1 MRLFLKT
8 ILKFYLKYITKLVL
22 FIHRPTI
29 IAVAGSINKPF
40 VKESIK
46 SVLEEAGLSV
56 RANPKNFNTD
66 IGLPLAVLYLKS
78 GYNSYRNWLPI
89 IARAPLAIFS
99 KNFPNFLVLGLGTSD
114 PGDMRYLLSVVKP
127 KIAVITDITQRY
139 LDSFRDMDLLIK
151 EYEILARIIPKDGL
165 LLINNDNER
174 IKKLGSISKAR
185 VESFAINAEAD
196 WRASKSK
203 KEATGQSAKIKHNN
217 IEEKFKIKR
226 FGEHHIYA
234 KLISQIILNYVRG
247 EAIRK

>member
-217 IEEKFKIKR
+217 
-226 FGEHHIYA
+226 
-234 KLISQIILNYVRG
+234 
-247 EAIRK
+247 